1 MTVNI
6 AWGITGAGDL
16 LNEVFD
22 VMEEL
27 SGHDDIRITAIVSK
41 AGEAVIKW
49 YKLVERLSSICEKVL
64 IEKDANTPFIVG
76 PLQTGKYQCLIVA
89 PATANTVAKL
99 VHGIADTLL
108 TNCVS
113 MANKV
118 NKEVYILPV
127 DRQRGTITTTL
138 PDGKPFQL
146 TMRDIDV
153 DNTDKLR
160 KMKGITVID
169 SPQEINSII
178 LKNSAKEGIS

>member
-1 MTVNI
+1 MPVNI

-22 VMEEL
+22 LMDAL
-27 SGHDDIRITAIVSK
+27 SKHDDLRITAIVSK
-41 AGEAVIKW
+41 AGETVLKW
-49 YKLVERLSSICEKVL
+49 YNLMEKLDNIAEKVK
-64 IEKDANTPFIVG
+64 IEKDANTPFITG
-76 PLQTGKYQCLIVA
+76 SLQTGKYKCLIVA

-113 MANKV
+113 MVNKV
-118 NKEVYILPV
+118 KKDIYILPV
-127 DRQRGTITTTL
+127 DRERGTITTYL
-138 PDGKPFQL
+138 PDGKPFEL

-153 DNTDKLR
+153 DNTEKLR

-169 SPQEINSII
+169 SPGEIRGII
-178 LKNSAKEGIS
+178 EGYL

>member
-22 VMEEL
+22 VMEGL
-27 SGHDDIRITAIVSK
+27 SGHDDIKITAIVSK
-41 AGEAVIKW
+41 AGESVLKW
-49 YKLVERLSSICEKVL
+49 YKLTERLNSITEKVL
-64 IEKDANTPFIVG
+64 IEKDANTPFIAG
-76 PLQTGKYQCLIVA
+76 PLQTGKYQCLVVA

-113 MANKV
+113 MTNKAGR
-118 NKEVYILPV
+118 EVFILPV
-127 DRQRGTITTTL
+127 DKERGTITTTL

-153 DNTDKLR
+153 DNTEKLR
-160 KMKGITVID
+160 HMKGITVVD
-169 SPQEINSII
+169 RPEEI
-178 LKNSAKEGIS
+178 KRVVKG

>member
-1 MTVNI
+1 MPLNI

-22 VMEEL
+22 IMDEL
-27 SGHDDIRITAIVSK
+27 SRRDDIKITSIVSK
-41 AGEAVIKW
+41 AGESVLKW
-49 YKLVERLSSICEKVL
+49 YKLTERLNTIAEKVL

-89 PATANTVAKL
+89 PTTANTVAKL

-113 MANKV
+113 MVNKV

-127 DRQRGTITTTL
+127 DRQKGTITTTL
-138 PDGKPFQL
+138 PDGKSFTL

-153 DNTDKLR
+153 DNTEKLR
-160 KMKGITVID
+160 LMKGIIVID
-169 SPQEINSII
+169 KPEEIKSVI
-178 LKNSAKEGIS
+178 LKNSAKEGVL

>member
-22 VMEEL
+22 IMDEL
-27 SGHDDIRITAIVSK
+27 SRYDDIKITAIVSK
-41 AGEAVIKW
+41 AGEAVLKW
-49 YKLVERLSSICEKVL
+49 YKLTERLNSIAEKVL

-76 PLQTGKYQCLIVA
+76 PIQTGKYQCLFVA

-118 NKEVYILPV
+118 EREVYILPV
-127 DRQRGTITTTL
+127 DRLRGTITTTL
-138 PDGKPFQL
+138 PDGKPFHL

-160 KMKGITVID
+160 LMKGITVID
-169 SPQEINSII
+169 SHQEIKSIVEGC
-178 LKNSAKEGIS
+178 LKEEV

>member
-1 MTVNI
+1 MPFYI

-22 VMEEL
+22 VMDEL
-27 SGHDDIRITAIVSK
+27 SRHDDIKITAIVSK
-41 AGEAVIKW
+41 AGEAVLKW
-49 YKLVERLSSICEKVL
+49 YKLNERLTSITEKVL

-76 PLQTGKYQCLIVA
+76 PIQTGKFQCLIVA

-153 DNTDKLR
+153 DNTEKLR
-160 KMKGITVID
+160 LMKGITVID
-169 SPQEINSII
+169 SHQEIKSIVEGC
-178 LKNSAKEGIS
+178 LKEEV

>member
-1 MTVNI
+1 MTVYI

-22 VMEEL
+22 IMEEL
-27 SGHDDIRITAIVSK
+27 SKYEDLKITAIVSK
-41 AGEAVIKW
+41 AGETVIKW
-49 YKLVERLSSICEKVL
+49 YKLAEKLNSICEKVL

-118 NKEVYILPV
+118 NKEIYILPV
-127 DRQRGTITTTL
+127 DKHRGTITTTL

-146 TMRDIDV
+146 IMRDIDV
-153 DNTDKLR
+153 DNTEKLR
-160 KMKGITVID
+160 LMKGITVIN
-169 SPQEINSII
+169 SPQEIKTII
-178 LKNSAKEGIS
+178 LK

>member
-22 VMEEL
+22 IMYEL
-27 SGHDDIRITAIVSK
+27 SKHGDIEITAVVSK
-41 AGEAVIKW
+41 AGEAVLKW
-49 YKLVERLSSICEKVL
+49 YKLREKLDIIAVKVL
-64 IEKDANTPFIVG
+64 IEKDANTPFIIG
-76 PLQTGKYQCLIVA
+76 PLQTGKYICLVVA

-113 MANKV
+113 MV
-118 NKEVYILPV
+118 NKAEKDVYILPV
-127 DRQRGTITTTL
+127 DRERGSITTTL
-138 PDGKPFQL
+138 PDGKPFVL

-153 DNTDKLR
+153 ENT
-160 KMKGITVID
+160 
-169 SPQEINSII
+169 E
-178 LKNSAKEGIS
+178 

>member
-1 MTVNI
+1 MQVNI

-22 VMEEL
+22 IMEGF
-27 SGHDDIRITAIVSK
+27 SRRDNIKITAIVSK
-41 AGEAVIKW
+41 AGESVLKW
-49 YKLVERLSSICEKVL
+49 YKLTERLNTISEKVL
-64 IEKDANTPFIVG
+64 IEKDANTPFIIG

-108 TNCVS
+108 TNCVA
-113 MANKV
+113 MANKSGRA
-118 NKEVYILPV
+118 VYILPV
-127 DRQRGTITTTL
+127 DRQKGTITTTL

-153 DNTDKLR
+153 DNTERLR
-160 KMKGITVID
+160 SMNGITVID
-169 SPQEINSII
+169 NPEDIKRVI
-178 LKNSAKEGIS
+178 KG